1 MAKSVL
7 IIDDDAG
14 IADALSLLLGQE
26 GYEVRVASD
35 GGMALE
41 LLEAQP
47 RPQMILLDLT
57 MPGMDG
63 YAFLRR
69 KQQSDALARIP
80 TFVMSAGD
88 MDDALKQLHV
98 SGWLRKPI
106 KLEALQQLLRKER
119 LLSNPRQ
126 LVRRRRS
133 APIGLRPVLFVV

>member
-1 MAKSVL
+1 MSKSVL

-26 GYEVRVASD
+26 GYEVKVASD
-35 GGMALE
+35 GRMALE

-47 RPQMILLDLT
+47 RPQMILLDLS

-63 YAFLRR
+63 YGFLRR

-88 MDDALKQLHV
+88 MDHALNELQV

-119 LLSNPRQ
+119 LISSVAP
-126 LVRRRRS
+126 LV
-133 APIGLRPVLFVV
+133 

>member
-1 MAKSVL
+1 MSKSVL

-26 GYEVRVASD
+26 GYEVKVASD
-35 GGMALE
+35 GGAALE

-47 RPQMILLDLT
+47 RPQMILLDLS

-69 KQQSDALARIP
+69 RQKSDALARIP

-88 MDDALKQLHV
+88 MDHALKELHV

-106 KLEALQQLLRKER
+106 KLEALQELLRRER
-119 LLSNPRQ
+119 LITSPA
-126 LVRRRRS
+126 RR
-133 APIGLRPVLFVV
+133 V

>member
-1 MAKSVL
+1 MSKSVL

-35 GGMALE
+35 GRMALD

-47 RPQMILLDLT
+47 RPQMILLDLS

-88 MDDALKQLHV
+88 MDNALKELHV

-119 LLSNPRQ
+119 LITNPT
-126 LVRRRRS
+126 
-133 APIGLRPVLFVV
+133 LFV

>member
-1 MAKSVL
+1 MSKSVL

-26 GYEVRVASD
+26 GYQVTVASD
-35 GGMALE
+35 GGMALQ
-41 LLEAQP
+41 LLEGQP
-47 RPQMILLDLT
+47 RPQMILLDLA

-88 MDDALKQLHV
+88 MDDALKELHV
-98 SGWLRKPI
+98 AGWLRKPI

-119 LLSNPRQ
+119 LISNSSL
-126 LVRRRRS
+126 LV
-133 APIGLRPVLFVV
+133 

>member
-1 MAKSVL
+1 MSKSVL

-35 GGMALE
+35 GRMALD

-47 RPQMILLDLT
+47 RPQMILLDLS

-88 MDDALKQLHV
+88 MDNALKELHV
-98 SGWLRKPI
+98 SGWPRKPI

-119 LLSNPRQ
+119 LITNPT
-126 LVRRRRS
+126 
-133 APIGLRPVLFVV
+133 LFV

>member
-1 MAKSVL
+1 MSKSVL

-26 GYEVRVASD
+26 GYEVKVAAD
-35 GGMALE
+35 GGMALA
-41 LLEAQP
+41 LLEAPP
-47 RPQMILLDLT
+47 RPQMILLDLS

-88 MDDALKQLHV
+88 MDAALKELNV
-98 SGWLRKPI
+98 AGWLRKPI

-119 LLSNPRQ
+119 LISSASL
-126 LVRRRRS
+126 LV
-133 APIGLRPVLFVV
+133 

>member
-14 IADALSLLLGQE
+14 IADALSMLFGQD

-35 GGMALE
+35 GEMALK
-41 LLEAQP
+41 LLESVP
-47 RPQMILLDLT
+47 RPQLILLDLS

-69 KQQSDALARIP
+69 RRLSDALARIP

-88 MDDALKQLHV
+88 MDLALGELQV

-119 LLSNPRQ
+119 LISS
-126 LVRRRRS
+126 VV
-133 APIGLRPVLFVV
+133 PVM

>member
-14 IADALSLLLGQE
+14 IADALSMLLGQD

-35 GGMALE
+35 GEMALK
-41 LLEAQP
+41 LLESPP
-47 RPQMILLDLT
+47 RPQLILLDLS

-63 YAFLRR
+63 YAFLRHKR
-69 KQQSDALARIP
+69 QSDALARIP

-88 MDDALKQLHV
+88 MDHALGELQV

-119 LLSNPRQ
+119 LISN
-126 LVRRRRS
+126 V
-133 APIGLRPVLFVV
+133 AAVG

>member
-1 MAKSVL
+1 MSKSVL

-14 IADALSLLLGQE
+14 IADALSLLFGQE
-26 GYEVRVASD
+26 GYEVKVASE
-35 GGMALE
+35 GGRALE

-47 RPQMILLDLT
+47 RPQMILLDLS

-88 MDDALKQLHV
+88 MDDALKELHV

-119 LLSNPRQ
+119 LLSNPRL
-126 LVRRRRS
+126 LV
-133 APIGLRPVLFVV
+133 

>member
-47 RPQMILLDLT
+47 RPQMILLALS

-69 KQQSDALARIP
+69 KQQRDALARIR
-80 TFVMSAGD
+80 TFVMSAGE
-88 MDDALKQLHV
+88 MVDALKQLHG

-119 LLSNPRQ
+119 LISNPRL
-126 LVRRRRS
+126 LVCPPPRRS
-133 APIGLRPVLFVV
+133 HPAPASP

>member
-1 MAKSVL
+1 
-7 IIDDDAG
+7 
-14 IADALSLLLGQE
+14 
-26 GYEVRVASD
+26 
-35 GGMALE
+35 
-41 LLEAQP
+41 
-47 RPQMILLDLT
+47 

-88 MDDALKQLHV
+88 MDFALKELHV

-119 LLSNPRQ
+119 LITNP
-126 LVRRRRS
+126 
-133 APIGLRPVLFVV
+133 ALFV